1 MKQSVAGSWQALV
14 ELALAEDLGGGDI
27 TSLAVL
33 GPSQQAQARL
43 VAREG
48 LVLAGCQAAEAV
60 FRCLDEKVRLNWQVT
75 EGRQVAAG
83 RSLGRVRGPAQA
95 LLAGERTALNFLR
108 HLSGIATL
116 TRRYTEEL
124 RGSGC
129 TLLDTRKTTPGL
141 RVLEKAAVRA
151 GGGHNHRLG
160 LFDGVMIKDNHIS
173 AAGSIAK
180 AVAAARRRA
189 PPTLK
194 IEVECGNLRQVRQ
207 ALAAGADIIMLDN
220 MSPARMKRAVEVIA
234 GRALVEAS
242 GNITLDNIRQVTRVG
257 VDFISVGTL
266 THSAPAADI
275 SLEFLPG

>member
-1 MKQSVAGSWQALV
+1 MNQAVSGSWQALV
-14 ELALAEDLGGGDI
+14 DLALAEDLGSGDI
-27 TSLAVL
+27 TSLSVL
-33 GPSQQAQARL
+33 GPRARARAHL
-43 VAREG
+43 VARQG
-48 LVLAGCQAAEAV
+48 LVLAGREVVEAV
-60 FRCLDEKVRLNWQVT
+60 FRRLDERVQVSWRVA

-83 RSLGRVRGPAQA
+83 RSLGQLRGPAQA

-116 TRRYTEEL
+116 TRSYVQAL

-129 TLLDTRKTTPGL
+129 VLLDTRKTTPGL

-151 GGGHNHRLG
+151 GGGRNHRLG
-160 LFDGVMIKDNHIS
+160 LFDGVMIKDNHIA

-194 IEVECGNLRQVRQ
+194 IEIECSNLRQVRQ

-234 GRALVEAS
+234 GRALTEAS
-242 GNITLDNIRQVTRVG
+242 GNITLDNIRQAAQAG
-257 VDFISVGTL
+257 VDFVSVGAL

-275 SLEFLPG
+275 ALEFLPG